1 MMVANARVVT
11 VSRCP
16 KRGVY
21 RGNRMRIAI
30 DGPAGA
36 GKSTVA
42 RAVAAALGWEYLDS
56 GAMYRAAAL
65 KGSEHTDTRFEGG
78 RVLADGEDVTEAI
91 REPGVSEL
99 ASVLAADPEKRKVI
113 VDRQRAL
120 VADGDWVIE
129 GRDAATH
136 IAPDAEVKVF
146 LTASP
151 HERARRRA
159 AQERRPVEEVLREQ
173 AERDAKDDTL
183 GRSVLTPAEGAV
195 EVDTTG
201 LTLDEVVA
209 RVEALVR

>member
-1 MMVANARVVT
+1 
-11 VSRCP
+11 
-16 KRGVY
+16 
-21 RGNRMRIAI
+21 MRIAI

-42 RAVAAALGWEYLDS
+42 RAVAEALGWEYLDS

-65 KGSEHTDTRFEGG
+65 KGTEHTDTHFENG

-91 REPGVSEL
+91 REPGVSER
-99 ASVLAADPEKRKVI
+99 ASVLAGDAQKRRVI
-113 VDRQRAL
+113 VAKQRAL
-120 VADGDWVIE
+120 VSEGDWVIE
-129 GRDAATH
+129 GRDAATG

-151 HERARRRA
+151 QERARRRA
-159 AQERRPVEEVLREQ
+159 AQEGRPVAEVEREQ
-173 AERDAKDDTL
+173 AERDANDNTL
-183 GRSVLTPAEGAV
+183 GRSVLAPAEGAI

-209 RVEALVR
+209 KVKALVR